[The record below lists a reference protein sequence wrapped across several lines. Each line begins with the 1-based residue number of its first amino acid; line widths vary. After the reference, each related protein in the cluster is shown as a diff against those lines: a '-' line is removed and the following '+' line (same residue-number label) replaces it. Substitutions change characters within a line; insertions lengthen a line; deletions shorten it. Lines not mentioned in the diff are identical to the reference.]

1 MTYLCRESTVG
12 GAGEGVALNRKRK
25 REKKRERE
33 KIISLAVRDIQCYS
47 ASLVIRVTPLSN
59 PISPA
64 CTSTLILNTSL
75 LPSTTCPHQ
84 PATPLEGP
92 RPPPYPTPHPL
103 MIFAPLDRN
112 KIGILHSV
120 LPQSGRSR
128 GNAGRFTSARVVIDG
143 RVVVGVGL
151 GRGTS
156 K

>member
-1 MTYLCRESTVG
+1 MG
-12 GAGEGVALNRKRK
+12 GAGEEVALNRKRK
-25 REKKRERE
+25 REEKRERE
-33 KIISLAVRDIQCYS
+33 KIISLAVRDIKCYS
-47 ASLVIRVTPLSN
+47 ASLVIRVTPLLN

-75 LPSTTCPHQ
+75 PPSTTCLHQ

-92 RPPPYPTPHPL
+92 RSLPTPL

-112 KIGILHSV
+112 KISILRSV

-151 GRGTS
+151 GRGTT